1 MRITINRSGGFANIA
16 LHREVDTATL
26 PDGKDIERLAM
37 AARNEPASKSP
48 MPDAYVY
55 DITIDGMRYV
65 MTEPTGAWG
74 KLIERLT
81 S

>member
-1 MRITINRSGGFANIA
+1 MRITLDRSGGFANIG
-16 LHREVDTATL
+16 LHRQIDTASL
-26 PDGKDIERLAM
+26 PDGSEIERLAA
-37 AARNEPASKSP
+37 AARAEPSSKSP

-65 MTEPTGAWG
+65 MTEPAGAWE